1 MDSDFP
7 LPPIPGTNG
16 SAGLS
21 TVGPFGSSGNYAQTN
36 SPFFSVAN
44 QFLPRNLHDVIR
56 WAKFITMQSPV
67 TTEVI
72 RKFSTYPITEFIV
85 DTKSER
91 LSDKY
96 KEIFKSFRL
105 KQSLHN
111 VGFEYY
117 TVGNVFISI
126 YWPILRTLE
135 CKECK
140 ACYPA
145 KNAEFL
151 QFKNFKFVGTC
162 PTCGYS
168 GEFRRT
174 DTKSTNISDMNMIKW
189 DPLNIAVHNNPITG
203 ECEYYYKIPNDVKKR
218 VHMGDRL
225 FVNSTPWDFIEAIK
239 NNQDFKF
246 DNDSIYHLKNVSAG
260 HELNGVAIP
269 PLISLFGLVFYQTT
283 LRRANESISSDYMAP
298 LRVIYPTAQTGQSDP
313 VAAMSMRNFVNHM
326 TRAMVA
332 HKKDKNHVLIAPVPI
347 GYQTV
352 SGEGK
357 NLLVTAE
364 IQAAEESILLSLGV
378 SRDLLMGVTNW
389 QSSSVGLRLLENTML
404 VYTSQI
410 QGLIDW
416 MMAKICKYL
425 SLEYCSVKLQD
436 FKLTDDDSLRQ
447 FLAQKSLAGD
457 NSVSPSTVYEAFGM
471 NYTDELESGQKDMLA
486 KAIKDIETKF
496 LVDQAVF
503 VASKEVVDKFDK
515 DSEYLTKL
523 GQAQAIAQQLYS
535 VDYMSQMTTLNQLEI
550 ADYPMYLLVGRLLD
564 EFNEGQASQGMGTLS
579 DPNNPNAQQGDD
591 STGSDGQGSKGG
603 GGGEPPSGGMKP
615 STDGKKPQSKT
626 DIKKGMNNE

>member
-16 SAGLS
+16 TAGLS
-21 TVGPFGSSGNYAQTN
+21 SVGPFGSGGNYAQTN

-56 WAKFITMQSPV
+56 WAKYITMQSPV

-85 DTKSER
+85 DSKSER
-91 LSDKY
+91 LREKY
-96 KEIFKSFRL
+96 AEVFKSFKL
-105 KQSLHN
+105 KSNLHN

-126 YWPILRTLE
+126 YFPIQRSLE
-135 CKECK
+135 CRGCK
-140 ACYPA
+140 TVYSA
-145 KNAEFL
+145 KASEFL
-151 QFKNFKFVGTC
+151 QFKNFCFVGTC
-162 PTCGYS
+162 PSCGHS
-168 GEFRRT
+168 GEFRRI
-174 DTKSTNISDMNMIKW
+174 DTKSSSVEDMNMIKW
-189 DPLNIAVHNNPITG
+189 DPINIVVNNNPITG
-203 ECEYYYKIPNDVKKR
+203 ECDYYYKIPNDIKKR
-218 VHMGDRL
+218 VHMGDKL
-225 FVNSTPWDFIEAIK
+225 FVNSTPWGIIEAIK

-246 DNDSIYHLKNVSAG
+246 DRDNIYHLKNVSAG

-313 VAAMSMRNFVNHM
+313 VSAMSLKNFVGHM
-326 TRAMVA
+326 TRNMVQ
-332 HKKDKNHVLIAPVPI
+332 HKKDKNHIMIAPVPI

-378 SRDLLMGVTNW
+378 SRELLTGVTNW

-416 MMAKICKYL
+416 MMLRVSKYL
-425 SLEYCSVKLQD
+425 GLETCPVKLQD

-447 FLAQKSLAGD
+447 MLVQKSMAGD
-457 NSVSPSTVYEAFGM
+457 NSISESTLFEAFGID
-471 NYTDELESGQKDMLA
+471 YAEELESVQKDMLA
-486 KAIKDIETKF
+486 KAVKDIETKF
-496 LVDQAVF
+496 LVDQATF
-503 VASKEVVDKFDK
+503 VASKEMVDKFDK
-515 DSEYLTKL
+515 DSEYLNSLAK
-523 GQAQAIAQQLYS
+523 AQAIAQQLYG
-535 VDYMSQMTTLNQLEI
+535 VDYMTQMTELNQLEVT
-550 ADYPMYLLVGRLLD
+550 DYPMYLLVGRLLD
-564 EFNEGQASQGMGTLS
+564 EFMEGQAAQGGMDEEGE
-579 DPNNPNAQQGDD
+579 DGAPGNGEKPGD
-591 STGSDGQGSKGG
+591 KK
-603 GGGEPPSGGMKP
+603 EAPSGGLKP
-615 STDGKKPQSKT
+615 NTDGKKPQSKT
-626 DIKKGMNNE
+626 DTKKEMNNGSK